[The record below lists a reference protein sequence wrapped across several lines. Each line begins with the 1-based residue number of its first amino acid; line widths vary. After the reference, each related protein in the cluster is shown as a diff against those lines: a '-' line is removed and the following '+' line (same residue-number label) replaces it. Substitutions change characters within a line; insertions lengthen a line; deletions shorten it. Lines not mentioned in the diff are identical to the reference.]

1 MASPENPL
9 SARVYVNRIWRWHF
23 GAGLVSSTENFG
35 SQGDRPSHP
44 ELLDWLARRFV
55 ESGWSTKALHRL
67 ILASNTY
74 QMASMQP
81 AERAALSLDPENRVL
96 WKFRLTR
103 LDAEQ
108 IRDAMLSVSGRLDE
122 SLGGKTVPL
131 RNRQFVF
138 DHTSI
143 DHTKYDG
150 LRRALYLPVIRNNLY
165 TLFQQFDFP
174 DPTIPTGDRSATVV
188 APQALFLMNSEFVMD
203 SSDALASIVVNQPG
217 GNAAKVQEAYQRVL
231 GRAAT
236 DSETQRVLSFIS
248 ELAPETPAADHEG
261 ATQGNPT
268 NAATTSS
275 KILRA
280 WSVVCQSLFASNEFC
295 YVR

>member
-1 MASPENPL
+1 
-9 SARVYVNRIWRWHF
+9 
-23 GAGLVSSTENFG
+23 
-35 SQGDRPSHP
+35 
-44 ELLDWLARRFV
+44 LDWLARHFV

-74 QMASMQP
+74 QMASLHPDEMTAQ
-81 AERAALSLDPENRVL
+81 SLDPENRLL
-96 WKFRLTR
+96 WKFRRTR
-103 LDAEQ
+103 LEAEQ
-108 IRDAMLSVSGRLDE
+108 IRDAILSVSGRLDE

-165 TLFQQFDFP
+165 SLFQQFDFP
-174 DPTIPTGDRSATVV
+174 DPTMPTGDRSATVV

-203 SSDALASIVVNQPG
+203 SSDALAAILMNQTAD
-217 GNAAKVQEAYQRVL
+217 NAVKVQMAYQRVL
-231 GRAAT
+231 GRPAT
-236 DSETQRVLSFIS
+236 DSEIRRVLGFIA
-248 ELAPETPAADHEG
+248 ELAPETLAADNET
-261 ATQGNPT
+261 AQQESL
-268 NAATTSS
+268 TTGPAGSS
-275 KILRA
+275 KALQA
-280 WSVVCQSLFASNEFC
+280 WSIVCQSLFASNEFC